1 MVPGSRRGVVVA
13 VECSGARRITDLQAQ
28 VLGLLAD
35 TDDEHVKAAL
45 RCADRALGVALV
57 ATERMVS
64 A

>member
-1 MVPGSRRGVVVA
+1 MA